1 MSRSLLIPAA
11 VFYTILLS
19 FLSLAPSLLDN
30 NFTWEISSGMEPK
43 EGDNF
48 KVANRPAVFK
58 LENGI
63 KHQYLTESSYHSYPE
78 NRSFDTP
85 YELGGILICD
95 KSTVD
100 AIPDGKFMPFRPGMK
115 YIERSELSHSI
126 WASVFKLDKL
136 SHFIAY
142 FLYSLIL
149 LVTIRT
155 LKGSIS
161 VNHYI
166 WMFIYCLLF
175 GFGLEIAQYLT
186 ATYRDPEI
194 LDILF
199 NSIGVIAGSI
209 FFMLNEKRIVRLLD
223 DTV

>member
-1 MSRSLLIPAA
+1 
-11 VFYTILLS
+11 
-19 FLSLAPSLLDN
+19 
-30 NFTWEISSGMEPK
+30 MEPK

-161 VNHYI
+161 
-166 WMFIYCLLF
+166 
-175 GFGLEIAQYLT
+175 
-186 ATYRDPEI
+186 EI